1 MVVLVW
7 VCGFVSKGRRDSG
20 PCRPCC
26 SERRCLTIQ
35 PNPTPHSV
43 QMQVIAILKDPKA
56 KQADL
61 VGAEFEKVGK
71 AVWAEVSKKA
81 EAAGS
86 KEGVAA
92 LSAELKA
99 LKAKK
104 ELSETD
110 ADAAVRV
117 YYNAMKAGVKPA
129 QLK

>member
-1 MVVLVW
+1 MVEAFLAQTAAQVTRNFASDAKLKKAAV
-7 VCGFVSKGRRDSG
+7 D
-20 PCRPCC
+20 
-26 SERRCLTIQ
+26 
-35 PNPTPHSV
+35 
-43 QMQVIAILKDPKA
+43 QVIAILKDPSA

-71 AVWAEVSKKA
+71 QVWADVSKKA
-81 EAAGS
+81 EATGS
-86 KEGVAA
+86 KEGVAS

-110 ADAAVRV
+110 ADAAVKL
-117 YYNAMKAGVKPA
+117 YYQAFKAGVKPS